1 MGAVDM
7 DVMFTPVIG
16 ELVKTLVG
24 KGASAIEDNEQVNTL
39 RMLLRERLRREVR
52 FNRELL
58 SENQLDLSVRIN
70 KLETEVLEYVC
81 AQAVPLEKLF
91 NNELDSDRM
100 RFFAG
105 ENASHRMN
113 MAMLGTEAQLIEQLL
128 HRIKLAKLRITEGV
142 RPGDVSYLKKLIQAL
157 QSTLS

>member
-1 MGAVDM
+1 VDM
-7 DVMFTPVIG
+7 DVIFTPVIG

-24 KGASAIEDNEQVNTL
+24 KGASAIEDNEQVTTL

-58 SENQLDLSVRIN
+58 SENQLDLSVRID

-91 NNELDSDRM
+91 NKALDSDRM

-105 ENASHRMN
+105 ENASHKMH
-113 MAMLGTEAQLIEQLL
+113 MAMLGTEAQLIERLL
-128 HRIKLAKLRITEGV
+128 HRTKLAKLRVAEGV

>member
-1 MGAVDM
+1 MDM

-16 ELVKTLVG
+16 ELVRTLVG
-24 KGASAIEDNEQVNTL
+24 KGASAIEDNEQVTTL
-39 RMLLRERLRREVR
+39 RMLLRECLRREVR

-58 SENQLDLSVRIN
+58 SENQLDLSVRIY

-91 NNELDSDRM
+91 NKELDSYRM

-105 ENASHRMN
+105 ENASHRMCSSSYKIGHETG
-113 MAMLGTEAQLIEQLL
+113 LSFGGSGSSVGLIMQP
-128 HRIKLAKLRITEGV
+128 AFDV
-142 RPGDVSYLKKLIQAL
+142 ASGDTGLSVS
-157 QSTLS
+157 